1 MVEGNLYNILSP
13 SNNIK
18 GFSMASLHF
27 PELKFKTTEYKI
39 VSSSRVVDRQK
50 NNLSYQIN
58 LVQSLKLFP
67 WSTLT
72 LFL

>member
-1 MVEGNLYNILSP
+1 
-13 SNNIK
+13 
-18 GFSMASLHF
+18 MASLHF
-27 PELKFKTTEYKI
+27 PELKCKITEYKI

-50 NNLSYQIN
+50 NNLVYQIN